1 MAPVRIRG
9 QAVGIVSRVQRNN
22 ANGNNGAA
30 LIARLV
36 GKGSHLLVGN
46 ADGDFWTDLSA
57 PVAAPAPHPSAQPTE
72 FLNRAGGQTLGFTTP
87 ITGTPWVIWMDLPE
101 ESSALGAVHHFRRT
115 GILIAVVAALLGTF
129 ATLFLVRRVARD
141 VSMQQVAERAA
152 LLESKNAELRQREER
167 LRQLVEHSPDAIVVH
182 RDGRIIF
189 ANDVAAKVL
198 ALDSAES
205 ALGRSLFDH
214 LDPAEREDGTARL
227 GEGAGFEEPTSLAEV
242 RLIRADRSKAIVEAT
257 AMGVVLDGE
266 PAVQTILRD
275 VTERRLLEDQLRQS
289 QKMEAVGRLAGGIA
303 HDFNNLLTVIH
314 TYADILLSTM
324 ALDDPHR
331 ADLEEILHAA
341 KSAAGLTRQM
351 LAFSRKQILAPQ
363 RVDLSAATKGVIGM
377 IKRIIGD
384 NIEVKTSLR
393 EDIAPIWA
401 DAGQLEQVLI
411 NLAVNARDAMPT
423 GGLLKI
429 ETSNVHLEHGNASY
443 HGQAIP
449 PGDYAMLTVAD
460 TGVGMPEDVRRQI
473 FEPFFT
479 TKEAGRGTGLGLS
492 TVYGIVKQ
500 SEGYIWVYSEPSHG
514 TVFKIYFP
522 RYTGDEDVV
531 NTRIAEPRLRH
542 DRGAS
547 ILLVEDEPHVRGAVR
562 RVLESRGFVVTEAD
576 QPSAALTLFMDPARN
591 FDLVITDM
599 MMPQKTGAE
608 LVRDL
613 SERRS
618 GLRAIIM
625 SGYSEEATSRQ
636 WRLPPQALFIE

>member
-1 MAPVRIRG
+1 
-9 QAVGIVSRVQRNN
+9 
-22 ANGNNGAA
+22 
-30 LIARLV
+30 
-36 GKGSHLLVGN
+36 
-46 ADGDFWTDLSA
+46 
-57 PVAAPAPHPSAQPTE
+57 
-72 FLNRAGGQTLGFTTP
+72 
-87 ITGTPWVIWMDLPE
+87 MDMPE
-101 ESSALGAVHHFRRT
+101 ESSSLGAVHHFRRT
-115 GILIAVVAALLGTF
+115 GILIALAAALLGTC

-141 VSMQQVAERAA
+141 VSSEQLAERTR

-167 LRQLVEHSPDAIVVH
+167 LRQLVEHSPDAILVH
-182 RDGRIIF
+182 REGKIIF
-189 ANDVAAKVL
+189 ANEVAAKVL
-198 ALDSAES
+198 GVDSVDAVI
-205 ALGRSLFDH
+205 GRSLFDH
-214 LDPAEREDGTARL
+214 VDPAEREDGTMRL
-227 GEGAGFEEPTSLAEV
+227 GRNAGFEVPTLLAEV
-242 RLIRADRSKAIVEAT
+242 RLVRATGVKAIVEAT
-257 AMGVVLDGE
+257 AMGVMFDGG

-289 QKMEAVGRLAGGIA
+289 QKMEAVGRLAGGVA

-314 TYADILLSTM
+314 TYTDILLSTT
-324 ALDDPHR
+324 AADDPHR
-331 ADLEEILHAA
+331 ADLEEILHAS
-341 KSAAGLTRQM
+341 KSAAALTRQM
-351 LAFSRKQILAPQ
+351 LAFSRKQVLAPQ
-363 RVDLSAATKGVIGM
+363 RVDLSVATKGVIGM

-393 EDIAPIWA
+393 DDIAPIWA

-429 ETSNVHLEHGNASY
+429 ETANVRLEHGNASY
-443 HGQAIP
+443 HGQSIP
-449 PGDYAMLTVAD
+449 PGDYAMLSVAD
-460 TGVGMPEDVRRQI
+460 TGVGMPDDVRRQI

-479 TKEAGRGTGLGLS
+479 TKDAGRGTGLGLS

-500 SEGYIWVYSEPSHG
+500 SEGYIWVYSEPGHG
-514 TVFKIYFP
+514 SVFKIYFP
-522 RYTGDEDVV
+522 RYTGDDTVV
-531 NTRIAEPRLRH
+531 TTRMPEPSLRH

-562 RVLESRGFVVTEAD
+562 RVLESRGFRVTEAD

-618 GLRAIIM
+618 GIRAIIM

-636 WRLPPQALFIE
+636 WRLPPQALFIEKPIEPADLFRKINEAFGWAD